1 MPRADLIEVGK
12 EATGEDA
19 DRLRATHEAL
29 ASFAPPVENSQPNF
43 RACTLE
49 LA

>member
-43 RACTLE
+43 RACTLG